1 MTRLATFDVPSA
13 FGAAAPSSTM
23 RMVIGWPKAAVM
35 ASAISSGFRSARFL
49 YIWFFLENDTVTT
62 PS

>member
-1 MTRLATFDVPSA
+1 
-13 FGAAAPSSTM
+13 
-23 RMVIGWPKAAVM
+23 M

-49 YIWFFLENDTVTT
+49 YIWFFLENDTVTM